1 MVVDLEVVALAV
13 VLLLSD
19 ETVAVAVEL
28 VEVDEVVLEEDEGGV
43 VVGRMR
49 MDNGIALLV
58 VVGLIVG
65 DPEAVKIDAML
76 VVLLVMLTLL
86 KLSVLLGTVEVVVE
100 LVSVDRVGIVVV
112 LEVFGIASLVL
123 GDVITELIPD
133 ALLGLASDVICDEEE
148 ATASVVE
155 DVDACG
161 VEVAAADVEE
171 AGVETPLEDAAAT
184 TCNEV
189 FEESAA
195 TPGVIAWLTAAVAEV
210 KSRSAVAVLEIG
222 DVVGETEDE
231 EDESDCLVAVPLV
244 SVEVDIVVGNEEAV
258 LEELIAV
265 VMIDDRDKLDVVK
278 EVELFRFAVDVLLL
292 IDADNDGSASIVVYE
307 TTVVNEWIVDV
318 ASIVSLG
325 FEDIVLNCV
334 EVDMIVVNV
343 VDWLFEE
350 DLGEKVK
357 FRHAERAYKR

>member
-1 MVVDLEVVALAV
+1 M

-19 ETVAVAVEL
+19 EMVAVAVEV
-28 VEVDEVVLEEDEGGV
+28 VEDDELVLEEDEGGV

-49 MDNGIALLV
+49 MDDGIALLV
-58 VVGLIVG
+58 VVELIVG

-86 KLSVLLGTVEVVVE
+86 ELSVPLGTVEVVVE
-100 LVSVDRVGIVVV
+100 LVSVDGVGLVV
-112 LEVFGIASLVL
+112 LLEVLGMASLVL
-123 GDVITELIPD
+123 GDVVAELVPD
-133 ALLGLASDVICDEEE
+133 ALLGLASDAIWDEEE
-148 ATASVVE
+148 ATASAVE

-210 KSRSAVAVLEIG
+210 KSRSAAVVLEIG
-222 DVVGETEDE
+222 DAVGETEDDE
-231 EDESDCLVAVPLV
+231 DDEDDEDESDCLVAVPLV
-244 SVEVDIVVGNEEAV
+244 SVEVDIVVGNEENV
-258 LEELIAV
+258 LEELITV

-278 EVELFRFAVDVLLL
+278 EVVLFRLAVEVLLF
-292 IDADNDGSASIVVYE
+292 IDADNDESASIVVCE
-307 TTVVNEWIVDV
+307 TTVVNESIVDV
-318 ASIVSLG
+318 ASVVSLR
-325 FEDIVLNCV
+325 FEEIVLNCV
-334 EVDMIVVNV
+334 EVDMVVVNV

>member
-1 MVVDLEVVALAV
+1 MDVDFEVVALAV

-19 ETVAVAVEL
+19 EMVAVAVEV
-28 VEVDEVVLEEDEGGV
+28 VEDDELVLEEDEGGV

-49 MDNGIALLV
+49 MDDGIALLV
-58 VVGLIVG
+58 VVELIVG
-65 DPEAVKIDAML
+65 DPEAIKIDAML

-86 KLSVLLGTVEVVVE
+86 ELLEMLELSVLRGTVDVVVE
-100 LVSVDRVGIVVV
+100 LVSIDGVGFVVV
-112 LEVFGIASLVL
+112 LEVLGMASLVL
-123 GDVITELIPD
+123 GDVLAELVPD
-133 ALLGLASDVICDEEE
+133 ALLGLGPDAICDEEE

-210 KSRSAVAVLEIG
+210 KSRSAVVVLEIG
-222 DVVGETEDE
+222 DAVGETEDDE
-231 EDESDCLVAVPLV
+231 DDEDESDCLVAVPLV
-244 SVEVDIVVGNEEAV
+244 SVEVDIVVGNEGNV

-278 EVELFRFAVDVLLL
+278 EVVLFRLAVEVLLF
-292 IDADNDGSASIVVYE
+292 IDADNDESASIVVYE
-307 TTVVNEWIVDV
+307 TTVVN
-318 ASIVSLG
+318 
-325 FEDIVLNCV
+325 
-334 EVDMIVVNV
+334 
-343 VDWLFEE
+343 
-350 DLGEKVK
+350 K
-357 FRHAERAYKR
+357 